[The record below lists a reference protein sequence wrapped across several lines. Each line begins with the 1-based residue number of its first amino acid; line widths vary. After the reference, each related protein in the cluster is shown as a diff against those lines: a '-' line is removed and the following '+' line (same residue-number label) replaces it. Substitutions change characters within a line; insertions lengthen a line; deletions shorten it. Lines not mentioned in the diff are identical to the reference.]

1 VWNHPGANEGRCV
14 ANVFIS
20 YARRDR
26 ERVVALAAALEAQ
39 GLSVWWDP
47 NLVPGRKFRHMIA
60 EQLAAADS
68 VVVVW
73 TSASLE
79 SDWVQDEAE
88 EARQR
93 GVLIPVKMEPVQA
106 PAGFRQVQ
114 AADLS
119 QWTGSPEHPEFRSL
133 IHAAR
138 SLVDLARA
146 EGVAAHPP
154 GAVVAA
160 PAAPAPVASPPL
172 TPAPPHASPGPAGPL
187 ARLGEHAFDLFSH
200 PTGWMAL
207 AALSVAA
214 GFLAEVAVGVFAGAS
229 VAVTGLLAG
238 AARRAGV
245 GPATKNVAIGLCW
258 PGAVMLIWSV
268 KGALGFD
275 LGMLAASSWIFT
287 VALIGL
293 CIRAVSRKPAPI
305 S

>member
-1 VWNHPGANEGRCV
+1 V

-26 ERVVALAAALEAQ
+26 DRVVALATALEAQ

-119 QWTGSPEHPEFRSL
+119 QWTGSPEHPEFKSL

-138 SLVDLARA
+138 SLVEMAREA
-146 EGVAAHPP
+146 KVDP
-154 GAVVAA
+154 GGPSGAVAA
-160 PAAPAPVASPPL
+160 PSDPPPSLATAPPQAPASRPRSGFAQVIA
-172 TPAPPHASPGPAGPL
+172 H
-187 ARLGEHAFDLFSH
+187 LGEHAFDLYSH
-200 PTGWMAL
+200 PTGWMVL
-207 AALSVAA
+207 AALSVAV
-214 GFLAEVAVGVFAGAS
+214 GFLGEVAVGVFAGAG

-245 GPATKNVAIGLCW
+245 GPATKNTAIGLCW
-258 PGAVMLIWSV
+258 PGAVMLMWAQKS
-268 KGALGFD
+268 GLGFD

-287 VALIGL
+287 VAVIGL
-293 CIRAVSRKPAPI
+293 FVRAVTRRPEPSP

>member
-1 VWNHPGANEGRCV
+1 V

-26 ERVVALAAALEAQ
+26 DRVVTLASALEAQ

-93 GVLIPVKMEPVQA
+93 GVLIPVKLEPVQA

-119 QWTGSPEHPEFRSL
+119 QWTGSPEHPEFKSL
-133 IHAAR
+133 VHAAR
-138 SLVDLARA
+138 SLVASSRDDGGDAAR
-146 EGVAAHPP
+146 PP
-154 GAVVAA
+154 GAVLTPPADPAPVPAPTPKPAA
-160 PAAPAPVASPPL
+160 AHPAPAPASV
-172 TPAPPHASPGPAGPL
+172 L
-187 ARLGEHAFDLFSH
+187 AHLGEHAFDLYSH
-200 PTGWMAL
+200 PTGWMVL
-207 AALSVAA
+207 AAVSVAI
-214 GFLAEVAVGVFAGAS
+214 GFLGEVAVGVFAGAT

-238 AARRAGV
+238 AARRVGV

-258 PGAVMLIWSV
+258 PGGVILIWAQKS
-268 KGALGFD
+268 ALGVD
-275 LGMLAASSWIFT
+275 LAMLAASSWIFT
-287 VALIGL
+287 VALFGL
-293 CIRAVSRKPAPI
+293 FIRLLTRRPAPNP

>member
-1 VWNHPGANEGRCV
+1 V

-26 ERVVALAAALEAQ
+26 ERVVALASALENQ

-93 GVLIPVKMEPVQA
+93 GVLIPVKMEHVQA

-119 QWTGSPEHPEFRSL
+119 QWTGSPEHPEFKSL
-133 IHAAR
+133 IQAAR
-138 SLVDLARA
+138 SLVEMAR
-146 EGVAAHPP
+146 EDGVGPPP
-154 GAVVAA
+154 GATLAPPSA
-160 PAAPAPVASPPL
+160 PAAIEAPKQ
-172 TPAPPHASPGPAGPL
+172 TPPHPHATSGPGAVIG
-187 ARLGEHAFDLFSH
+187 RLGEHAFDLFSH

-207 AALSVAA
+207 AAVSVAA
-214 GFLAEVAVGVFAGAS
+214 GFLGEVAVGVFAGAS
-229 VAVTGLLAG
+229 VAVTGVLAG

-245 GPATKNVAIGLCW
+245 GPTTKNIAIGLCW
-258 PGAVMLIWSV
+258 PGAVMLMWAQKS
-268 KGALGFD
+268 GLGFD
-275 LGMLAASSWIFT
+275 LAMLAASSWIFT
-287 VALIGL
+287 VALFGL
-293 CIRAVSRKPAPI
+293 FIRALTRRPEPSP

>member
-1 VWNHPGANEGRCV
+1 V

-26 ERVVALAAALEAQ
+26 DRVVALASALESQ

-93 GVLIPVKMEPVQA
+93 GVLIPVKMEHVQA

-119 QWTGSPEHPEFRSL
+119 QWTGSPEHPEFKSL

-138 SLVDLARA
+138 SLVEMAREA
-146 EGVAAHPP
+146 GAGPLP
-154 GAVVAA
+154 GDT
-160 PAAPAPVASPPL
+160 VASPAQPAQSPKPMP
-172 TPAPPHASPGPAGPL
+172 PAPHRSSGARAVIG
-187 ARLGEHAFDLFSH
+187 RLGEHAFDLFSH
-200 PTGWMAL
+200 PTGWMVL
-207 AALSVAA
+207 AAVSVAV
-214 GFLAEVAVGVFAGAS
+214 GFLGEVAVGVFAGAS

-245 GPATKNVAIGLCW
+245 GPATKNAAIGLCW
-258 PGAVMLIWSV
+258 PGAVMLIWAV
-268 KGALGFD
+268 KGAMGFD

-287 VALIGL
+287 VALVGL
-293 CIRAVSRKPAPI
+293 FIRAVTRRPEPSA

>member
-1 VWNHPGANEGRCV
+1 L

-26 ERVVALAAALEAQ
+26 DRVVALASALEGQ

-93 GVLIPVKMEPVQA
+93 GVLIPVKMEHVQA

-119 QWTGSPEHPEFRSL
+119 QWTGSPEHPEFKSL

-138 SLVDLARA
+138 SLVEMARE
-146 EGVAAHPP
+146 EGERPAHPP
-154 GAVVAA
+154 GATLA
-160 PAAPAPVASPPL
+160 PSL
-172 TPAPPHASPGPAGPL
+172 TPAPVEPPISAAPTPQPPASSGRGAVLGH
-187 ARLGEHAFDLFSH
+187 LGEHAFDLYSH
-200 PTGWMAL
+200 PTGWMVLTAL
-207 AALSVAA
+207 TVAV
-214 GFLAEVAVGVFAGAS
+214 GFLGEVAVGVFAGAS
-229 VAVTGLLAG
+229 VAVAGLMAG

-258 PGAVMLIWSV
+258 PGAVMLMWSV
-268 KGALGFD
+268 KSSLGFD
-275 LGMLAASSWIFT
+275 LALLAASSWIFT

-293 CIRAVSRKPAPI
+293 CIRGLTRGPAP
-305 S
+305 SPF